1 MNPGKFEGIL
11 LCTDLD
17 DTLLTSDKSVSKENK
32 EALEYFMSEGGL
44 FTFATGRI
52 PYGAKLMLE
61 HIVPNAPMVCF
72 NGAGIYDFE
81 EDHLLWNMSLHR
93 DRIKILEFVEENLP
107 FSGIEVC
114 TADKLYF
121 CKTNEAVYEHK
132 EHERLPDRFCDYH
145 DIEEE
150 WVKVLIMQKE
160 SEVGMVRDVI
170 AGSDFHDRFD
180 FIQSSPKY
188 YEILPKGASKGG
200 CLLKLADMLE
210 IDRRRVIAA
219 GDNENDLSM
228 IKAAG
233 VGMAVT
239 NAIKEVL
246 DAADVII
253 PDHNSHAL
261 AAAVKWIEADI
272 QGGKNAHC
280 CKR

>member
-1 MNPGKFEGIL
+1 MNSGKFEGLL

-17 DTLLTSDKSVSKENK
+17 DTLLTSDKRVSDENK
-32 EALEYFMSEGGL
+32 KALEYFMSEGGL

-81 EDHLLWNMSLHR
+81 KDRLLWNLHLHK
-93 DRIKILEFVEENLP
+93 DKIKILEFIEEKLP

-114 TADKLYF
+114 TPDKLYF
-121 CKTNEAVYEHK
+121 CVTNETVYEHK
-132 EHERLPDRFCDYH
+132 EHEKLPDRFCDYH
-145 DIEEE
+145 DIKEE

-160 SEVGMVRDVI
+160 NEVEMVREVI
-170 AGSDFHDRFD
+170 AESDFHDRFD

-200 CLLKLADMLE
+200 CLTKLADMLG
-210 IDRRRVIAA
+210 IDRKNVIAI

-228 IKAAG
+228 IKAAE
-233 VGMAVT
+233 VGIAVA

-246 DAADVII
+246 GAADVITT
-253 PDHNSHAL
+253 DNNSHA
-261 AAAVKWIEADI
+261 AASAVKWIEENML
-272 QGGKNAHC
+272 K
-280 CKR
+280 